1 MTLPRP
7 VLLAILLPF
16 AVLTAYALK
25 EVGYIGIFASHL
37 HPAGLQVLSDLVIAL
52 SLVMVWMVGDARS
65 RGITVWP
72 YIVATLALGS
82 FGPLA
87 YLLMRGSR
95 AAAGSAPARNWA

>member
-1 MTLPRP
+1 MNLSRP
-7 VLLAILLPF
+7 ILFAILLPF
-16 AVLTAYALK
+16 AILSAYALN
-25 EVGYIGIFASHL
+25 EVGYLGIFTAHF

-82 FGPLA
+82 FGPIA
-87 YLLMRGSR
+87 YLLRR
-95 AAAGSAPARNWA
+95 ASTAPASAAHWA

>member
-1 MTLPRP
+1 MNLPRP
-7 VLLAILLPF
+7 LLLAIVLPF
-16 AVLTAYALK
+16 AVLTAYAL
-25 EVGYIGIFASHL
+25 EAVGYLGIFASHL

-52 SLVMVWMVGDARS
+52 TLVMVWMVGDART

-87 YLLMRGSR
+87 YLLMRGT
-95 AAAGSAPARNWA
+95 AAPSTAGAKSWA

>member
-7 VLLAILLPF
+7 VLFIILVPF
-16 AVLTAYALK
+16 ALLSAYAL
-25 EVGYIGIFASHL
+25 EQVGYFGIFAAHL

-52 SLVMVWMVGDARS
+52 TLVMVWMAGDARS

-72 YIVATLALGS
+72 YIVATLTLGS

-87 YLLMRGSR
+87 YLLLRGT
-95 AAAGSAPARNWA
+95 ATQASAPAKSWA

>member
-1 MTLPRP
+1 MNLSRP

-16 AVLTAYALK
+16 SILSAYALK
-25 EVGYIGIFASHL
+25 EVGYLGIFTAHF

-72 YIVATLALGS
+72 YLIATLALGS

-87 YLLMRGSR
+87 YLLLRGT
-95 AAAGSAPARNWA
+95 AAQSSSVAKSWA

>member
-1 MTLPRP
+1 MNLSRP

-16 AVLTAYALK
+16 SILSAYALK
-25 EVGYIGIFASHL
+25 EVGYLGLITGNL
-37 HPAGLQVLSDLVIAL
+37 HPAGLQVLTDLVIAL

-72 YIVATLALGS
+72 YLVATLTLGS

-87 YLLMRGSR
+87 YLLLRGTAVPSSTT
-95 AAAGSAPARNWA
+95 AKSWA